1 MAAQT
6 HTGTNGKTNKAIPL
20 ILENEGRYEVSDAAV
35 AMLSALPAPIAVVSI
50 AGLWRTGKSY
60 LLNQLSGATCDN
72 AKTGFSVGAS
82 VNACTKG
89 LWLWGEPVKL
99 ADGLTVL
106 FVDTEG
112 LGSTSRTQTEDSQI
126 FSLALLL
133 SSLFV
138 WNSRG
143 VIDGNALEDFA
154 LVVNLTKHIHVR
166 SKAAD
171 KALASHNEEDKQFV
185 GGQSG
190 LSAGASAG
198 ASAAGHEL
206 DELAQHFPGFLW
218 VVRDFTL
225 KLEDNGRRI
234 NDRQYLENALK
245 PQRSFTSEAASRNQ
259 IRTLL
264 GSFFR
269 ERDCV
274 TLVRPAED
282 ESTLKKLS
290 EVPLEMLRPE
300 FQKGL
305 ANLKDKV
312 YAQTRAKSV
321 NGRALSGAML
331 ATLAKTYCDSLN
343 AGGVPTISTAWDRVL
358 QSQAAEAVGKC
369 LEDYDRACCATH
381 GLPSVDVL
389 ASKALDED
397 AIDALITASQ
407 LPTAEGDIRTEH
419 QNRVANCERRYA
431 KAVWADSSQN
441 PEQDQLNVLDYALDA
456 RLARFLEINGRASQQ
471 HCENIAETV
480 SKNFET
486 TLNELLPTPDRP
498 AGQAY
503 GEVVRAEV
511 HVDRKAYTRDL
522 DARRTFLEKWRPAC
536 DDASTR
542 YFDEARGPR
551 AGDVYCAHVAPR
563 LLATVAAWATTL
575 GVEHRAVQKLARSD
589 AARAEEAAQEAR
601 GRLKAS
607 KTAAARERDALDRAA
622 DAAEIEG
629 TSALQALERLAAG
642 RREEVSRHEA
652 SQRRLEEAFQY
663 ASSCLDG
670 QCDAVNAIGDGAK
683 EGLNV
688 VREKS
693 KHAIEDSANAASDH
707 DADGTWDAHDLG
719 FERDELA
726 EFAPLRLDALRDR
739 IAEDEKELELMHEHA
754 ALTIEHAKVK
764 KMLLADKDHELREY
778 EYQWGVAKANV
789 AASEGEL
796 MVVEE
801 EVAVLRGLVL
811 QMHKHL
817 ADASRSGR
825 FPADVARGLPRDQ
838 SDLLEQLLD
847 GR

>member
-1 MAAQT
+1 MRDQQ
-6 HTGTNGKTNKAIPL
+6 NGKTNKAIPL
-20 ILENEGRYEVSDAAV
+20 ILENEGRYEVSEEATKLLDD
-35 AMLSALPAPIAVVSI
+35 LPAPLAVVSI

-60 LLNQLSGATCDN
+60 LLNQLSGATVDN
-72 AKTGFSVGAS
+72 DKTGFQVGAS

-89 LWLWGEPVKL
+89 LWLWGEPVRL
-99 ADGLTVL
+99 PDGLTVL
-106 FVDTEG
+106 FIDTEG

-166 SKAAD
+166 SEAAK
-171 KALASHNEEDKQFV
+171 KALEAHDSKSAEKHFV
-185 GGQSG
+185 HSGGG

-198 ASAAGHEL
+198 AGSAGHEL

-282 ESTLKKLS
+282 EATLKKLS
-290 EVPLEMLRPE
+290 QVPVSSLRPE
-300 FQKGL
+300 FQRGL

-331 ATLAKTYCDSLN
+331 ATLAKTYADALN

-358 QSQAAEAVGKC
+358 QSQAAEAVNKC
-369 LEDYDRACCATH
+369 LEDYDKSACASH
-381 GLPSVDVL
+381 ELPDSSVLSAKSYD
-389 ASKALDED
+389 DD
-397 AIDALITASQ
+397 AITTIVKQSK
-407 LPTAEGDIRTEH
+407 LPLSNDEVRAAH
-419 QNRVANCERRYA
+419 QDRVLKSEKKYA

-441 PEQDQLNVLDYALDA
+441 PEQDQLSALDDALDGRLKRVLDLNRA
-456 RLARFLEINGRASQQ
+456 ASQQ
-471 HCENIAETV
+471 QCDQLADSI
-480 SKNFET
+480 SKTFET
-486 TLNELLPTPDRP
+486 DMSKLIPTPGRS
-498 AGQAY
+498 AKGASY
-503 GEVVRAEV
+503 GEVVREETLQ
-511 HVDRKAYTRDL
+511 DRTAFMKDL
-522 DARRTFLEKWRPAC
+522 EARRAFLRTWRPSAEK
-536 DDASTR
+536 ASSR
-542 YFDEARGPR
+542 YFSQARGPCS
-551 AGDVYCAHVAPR
+551 GDVYCAVVAPR
-563 LLATVAAWATTL
+563 LLATISTWATTL
-575 GVEHRAVQKLARSD
+575 GVEHRAVQKLARAD
-589 AARAEEAAQEAR
+589 ASKAEEAAQAAR
-601 GRLKAS
+601 GRLAAS
-607 KTAAARERDALDRAA
+607 KTAAVRERDALDRAA
-622 DAAEIEG
+622 DAAELEG
-629 TSALQALERLAAG
+629 KGALTALERLAES
-642 RREEVSRHEA
+642 RRNELQRHEA
-652 SQRRLEEAFQY
+652 ASKRLEEAYQY

-670 QCDAVNAIGDGAK
+670 QADAVNGIGEQAK
-683 EGLNV
+683 EGLTT
-688 VREKS
+688 VRTKS
-693 KHAIEDSANAASDH
+693 RAAIEDSANAVSEN
-707 DADGTWDAHDLG
+707 DAAEAWDAHDLG

-838 SDLLEQLLD
+838 KALLEQLLD